1 MTELPDRRRITHL
14 FPHKGRYKD
23 YTVGCVVGCDDKPEG
38 KGGDSD
44 IRHVYT
50 AKEKV

>member
-14 FPHKGRYKD
+14 LPHKGRYKD
-23 YTVGCVVGCDDKPEG
+23 YISVVERDDKPEG
-38 KGGDSD
+38 QGGDRD

-50 AKEKV
+50 AQEKV